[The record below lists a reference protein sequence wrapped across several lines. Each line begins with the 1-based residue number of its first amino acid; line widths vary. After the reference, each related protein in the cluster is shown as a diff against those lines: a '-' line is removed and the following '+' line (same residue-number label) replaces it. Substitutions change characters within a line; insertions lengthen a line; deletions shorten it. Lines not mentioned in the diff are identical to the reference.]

1 MVAPVVRS
9 RPIARAIRIV
19 FGIQLVLGAVWTLS
33 LVTVGQGSYTGL
45 YLFFYIYPLHL
56 LFFLFAAVV
65 FWQRKA
71 DRKVAAW
78 VMLLP
83 FVLLYLPSVVKSLFG
98 GPLEDR
104 VVLNFLGISV
114 LALLGFMVAVPK
126 RASGWM
132 PEFFYRSGWLN
143 GLIVLLQALCWLL
156 PIAAIA
162 LVASDG
168 APRSGG
174 SSSGMGAAI
183 LLVGGAIY
191 IVATGVGSLIA
202 AVHGWLG
209 LRSGVEGARRGLHVT
224 QLALAVP
231 AILIAI
237 PTLGW
242 LTSQQG

>member
-1 MVAPVVRS
+1 MG
-9 RPIARAIRIV
+9 AI
-19 FGIQLVLGAVWTLS
+19 WTLS
-33 LVTVGQGSYTGL
+33 LVTAGEGSYTGL

-65 FWQRKA
+65 FWQRRD
-71 DRKVAAW
+71 DRMIAAW
-78 VMLLP
+78 VMALP
-83 FVLLYLPSVVKSLFG
+83 FVLLFLPSVLKSFFG

-114 LALLGFMVAVPK
+114 LALLGFMIAVPK
-126 RASGWM
+126 KASAWM

-143 GLIVLLQALCWLL
+143 GLIVTLQALCWLM

-162 LVASDG
+162 FIANDSP
-168 APRSGG
+168 ARAGG
-174 SSSGMGAAI
+174 SSPGMGAAI

-191 IVATGVGSLIA
+191 IVATGIGSLIA

-209 LRSGVEGARRGLHVT
+209 LRSGIDGARRGLHVT
-224 QLALAVP
+224 QLVLAVP

-242 LTSQQG
+242 LITQQG